1 MAWIELHQARQRHP
15 KTLRLAAAL
24 DVSRREACGL
34 LDDLWTWAL
43 DIADRDGLIPG
54 LGCEDIAVALD
65 YPRKRGAWLMDA
77 LVRAGYVDLDD
88 DGAYRLHD
96 WYEYAGK
103 LNDKRA
109 DTKSRVAHHRERKKS
124 QDVTQCNALRNA
136 YSNAKNDTCNASTVP
151 NRTLPYQDT
160 ITTTTVTA
168 RESDNSAPEEDAL
181 TAYVTNNLHR
191 LTPGNWESLRE
202 VATEGMTEDMIRL
215 AVDTANAQGV
225 RTFAYVQSVLDRW
238 IVDGLRTPDDVREA
252 EKKRKEAGGNGRRN
266 AGDRARPA
274 NQGNPDKPRFVI
286 PGEIRL

>member
-1 MAWIELHQARQRHP
+1 
-15 KTLRLAAAL
+15 
-24 DVSRREACGL
+24 
-34 LDDLWTWAL
+34 
-43 DIADRDGLIPG
+43 
-54 LGCEDIAVALD
+54 
-65 YPRKRGAWLMDA
+65 
-77 LVRAGYVDLDD
+77 
-88 DGAYRLHD
+88 
-96 WYEYAGK
+96 
-103 LNDKRA
+103 
-109 DTKSRVAHHRERKKS
+109 
-124 QDVTQCNALRNA
+124 
-136 YSNAKNDTCNASTVP
+136 
-151 NRTLPYQDT
+151 
-160 ITTTTVTA
+160 VTA